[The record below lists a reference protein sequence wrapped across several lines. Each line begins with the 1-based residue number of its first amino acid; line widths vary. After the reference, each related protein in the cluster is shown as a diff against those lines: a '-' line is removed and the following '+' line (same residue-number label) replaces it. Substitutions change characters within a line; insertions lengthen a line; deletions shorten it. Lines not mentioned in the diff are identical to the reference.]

1 MKNGMKIGPTK
12 TQTAVAMNPN
22 VSRNHRRE
30 TEQRRDVEHV
40 RADHDADARFV
51 MPRHDRR
58 DRRRDLRRVRTE
70 RLVAE
75 EHLSYSKALK
85 KALASD
91 RELDRRYRA
100 AHRRRLLGD
109 IDSEAAGIT
118 Q

>member
-1 MKNGMKIGPTK
+1 MRAGKILP
-12 TQTAVAMNPN
+12 
-22 VSRNHRRE
+22 
-30 TEQRRDVEHV
+30 
-40 RADHDADARFV
+40 
-51 MPRHDRR
+51 R
-58 DRRRDLRRVRTE
+58 DRKFFFRDALERPREFDDYVKRAVPSVRLGSVGLGSTAELSVDDEVRVRTE